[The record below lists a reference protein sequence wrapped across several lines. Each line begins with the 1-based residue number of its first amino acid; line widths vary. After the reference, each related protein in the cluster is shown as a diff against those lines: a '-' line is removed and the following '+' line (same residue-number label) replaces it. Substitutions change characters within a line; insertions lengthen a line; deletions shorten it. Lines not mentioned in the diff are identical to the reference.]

1 LVMTF
6 CCWLEDEMKVD
17 EKQLTWFDCSD
28 CIVLETCH

>member
-1 LVMTF
+1 
-6 CCWLEDEMKVD
+6 LEDKRKVG